1 MKKKSTHD
9 HEKPFIIC
17 CRPWIVSFTSKQV
30 RQGPTFWVYGHLI
43 LKKDPL
49 KLYTMIEICECE
61 ILKIIKLFRNDI
73 QYLNDRG
80 TE

>member
-1 MKKKSTHD
+1 MT
-9 HEKPFIIC
+9 
-17 CRPWIVSFTSKQV
+17 
-30 RQGPTFWVYGHLI
+30 
-43 LKKDPL
+43 
-49 KLYTMIEICECE
+49 EICECE